1 MTGRLSLPLEQ
12 WPARDR
18 AAWERARSPMND
30 LLEEGGEAATLRQAT
45 VAGYVYA
52 WRALLASLAAAGDLD
67 PHEPPEARL
76 SPERLH
82 RLDAEMQRRGLRP
95 ASRRHSRLALYCM
108 GRLLAPRA
116 ELDHVRR
123 PGGRSLR
130 HIFPLQ
136 ARLVEHKDAREV
148 LARLREAHGKAMG
161 QEDGPERRRLLRD
174 VALLGVLAT
183 RAPRKASLATL
194 RLGRDLRLGADARY
208 AMRIPP
214 EHSKTRRPL
223 EFVLDAEVSQWM
235 GSYLQLS
242 RPGFPGA
249 AATDALWMGMKGPL
263 GPEGISKIAED
274 WTRRWFGKAEGPH
287 AFRKWLRQS
296 ATDRHP
302 ELARDTELVMGHSAE
317 VALQHYT
324 AARQVAA
331 AQRHAS
337 HLAAERRKWVAT
349 GLRLIEQD
357 QRKAARPAEE
367 SET

>member
-1 MTGRLSLPLEQ
+1 MGRLSLPIAE

-18 AAWERARSPMND
+18 AAWERARTPTND
-30 LLEEGGEAATLRQAT
+30 LIEEGGEAATLRQAS
-45 VAGYVYA
+45 VAGYIYA
-52 WRALLASLAAAGDLD
+52 WGALLASLAAAGDLD
-67 PHEPPEARL
+67 PDEPPEARL
-76 SPERLH
+76 SPVPLN
-82 RLDAEMQRRGLRP
+82 RLDAEMRARGLRP
-95 ASRRHSRLALYCM
+95 ASRRHSRLALYSM

-123 PGGRSLR
+123 PGGRPLGR
-130 HIFPLQ
+130 IFPKQ
-136 ARLVEHKDAREV
+136 ARMVDHRDIREV
-148 LARLREAHGKAMG
+148 LARLRDAHAKAMEL
-161 QEDGPERRRLLRD
+161 EDGPERRRTLRD
-174 VALLGVLAT
+174 IALLGLLAT
-183 RAPRKASLATL
+183 RAPRKRSLATL
-194 RLGRDLRLGADARY
+194 RLNADLRLGADGRY
-208 AMRIPP
+208 TMRIAR
-214 EHSKTRRPL
+214 EHRKSKPPL
-223 EFVLDAEVSQWM
+223 EYVLDAEASHWL
-235 GSYLQLS
+235 GSYLQLG
-242 RPGFPGA
+242 RPSFPGA
-249 AATDALWMGMKGPL
+249 SATDALWMGMKGPL

-302 ELARDTELVMGHSAE
+302 ELARDTELVMSHSPE

-357 QRKAARPAEE
+357 WRKAARPAEE